1 MTLNIVI
8 GIPTVGRA
16 PILRETLRAL
26 ALQTR
31 PADRVLVCGTKEGD
45 GRMPGTALAGL
56 SGSPMGQPHSLLMGL
71 AVVFAVISMM
81 AAVVIWRWQAD
92 ARKRARE

>member
-26 ALQTR
+26 ALQTGR
-31 PADRVLVCGTKEGD
+31 RIAFSCAGRREGD
-45 GRMPGTALAGL
+45 VTGAADIGATEVLLAKPGLPAQRNAL
-56 SGSPMGQPHSLLMGL
+56 
-71 AVVFAVISMM
+71 I
-81 AAVVIWRWQAD
+81 AAAPDAD
-92 ARKRARE
+92 IMFVLRR

>member
-1 MTLNIVI
+1 
-8 GIPTVGRA
+8 
-16 PILRETLRAL
+16 
-26 ALQTR
+26 
-31 PADRVLVCGTKEGD
+31 
-45 GRMPGTALAGL
+45 MPGTALAGL